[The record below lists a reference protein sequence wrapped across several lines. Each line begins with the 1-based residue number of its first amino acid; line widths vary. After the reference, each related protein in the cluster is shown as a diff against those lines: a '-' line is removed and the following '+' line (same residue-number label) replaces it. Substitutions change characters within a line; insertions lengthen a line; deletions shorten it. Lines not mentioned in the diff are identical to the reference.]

1 MEATGAAGS
10 RTQQN
15 RCGVF
20 LAPPVAFVLHWI
32 DWAQFAVSRKKRCRL
47 RNNEKGRHDAG
58 LSIRVMT

>member
-1 MEATGAAGS
+1 M
-10 RTQQN
+10 
-15 RCGVF
+15 F